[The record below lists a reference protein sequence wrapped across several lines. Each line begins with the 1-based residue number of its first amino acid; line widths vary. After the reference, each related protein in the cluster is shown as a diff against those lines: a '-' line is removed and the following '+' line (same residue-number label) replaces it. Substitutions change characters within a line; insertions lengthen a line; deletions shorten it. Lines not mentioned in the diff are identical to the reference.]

1 VREAGGLAVQ
11 IPGRRGEGRV
21 GAAAQHDATLLL
33 RHGLHGGARL
43 GAEGLGRPQSIT
55 TLGMARAGAG
65 SAAKVMLTYPD
76 THVECSATALMPKPY
91 GVRGGYL
98 ATFDDAVLESAW
110 TAGWDGRPTGTLTEY
125 SDAGARELP
134 LPQTNSYAAVI
145 DHVLDCL
152 GGRASSRLTPA
163 SVFEGLQLT
172 LDVRDALTA
181 QAR

>member
-1 VREAGGLAVQ
+1 MD
-11 IPGRRGEGRV
+11 RR
-21 GAAAQHDATLLL
+21 
-33 RHGLHGGARL
+33 
-43 GAEGLGRPQSIT
+43 LGRPPHWHAHRV
-55 TLGMARAGAG
+55 LRRRRPRA
-65 SAAKVMLTYPD
+65 
-76 THVECSATALMPKPY
+76 
-91 GVRGGYL
+91 
-98 ATFDDAVLESAW
+98 
-110 TAGWDGRPTGTLTEY
+110 
-125 SDAGARELP
+125 P